1 MRICQY
7 IYCKNILRNDVSF
20 CPICGYPV
28 DTARVDD
35 FDFIRG
41 LIPQLPIVDIIDMH
55 QIIPNKE
62 NMLDIQLKMMEQLKI
77 SKVLVQSVPSR
88 VKSIWSNQK
97 LLELRQSHGDL
108 FIVSHFMDPR
118 HPLACR
124 RLRQYKKRGINV
136 IKLLPCLG
144 YQPDE
149 PRWGKFWKTMEELQL
164 VAMIH
169 TGFITAR
176 HKKEEQEAGIYLHS
190 KYGQPIFF
198 DILARKYPKLQFI
211 FCHMGGDIW
220 VEQAVQ
226 MVNQHENAWGDISGF
241 GILALKKILQCQI
254 TVDWTRLFWGNDS
267 SPYNY
272 PFNLKLLL
280 HYIEI
285 GKLHDTLPLLL
296 RDNAKKFIE
305 TFLI

>member
-1 MRICQY
+1 VKICQY
-7 IYCKNILRNDVSF
+7 IYCKNRFSNDRSF
-20 CPICGYPV
+20 CPICGCPV
-28 DTARVDD
+28 DTAKLKD
-35 FDFIRG
+35 FDFICS
-41 LIPQLPIVDIIDMH
+41 LIPQLPMIDIIDMH
-55 QIIPNKE
+55 QIIPNEE
-62 NMLDIQLKMMEQLKI
+62 NMFDFQLKMMEQLKI
-77 SKVLVQSVPSR
+77 SKILVQSVPTQ
-88 VKSIWSNQK
+88 VKSIWSNRK
-97 LLELRQSHGDL
+97 LLGLQQSHSGL

-118 HPLACR
+118 HPFACR
-124 RLRQYKKRGINV
+124 RLRQYKRRGINV

-144 YQPDE
+144 YYPDE
-149 PRWGKFWKTMEELQL
+149 SRWGKFWKTMEELKL
-164 VAMIH
+164 IAMIH

-176 HKKEEQEAGIYLHS
+176 HKKEEQQAGIYLHS
-190 KYGQPIFF
+190 KFGQPIFF

-211 FCHMGGDIW
+211 LCHMGGDMW

-226 MVNQHENAWGDISGF
+226 MVNQHENAWGDISGS
-241 GILALKKILQCQI
+241 GILALKKIVQCQI

-296 RDNAKKFIE
+296 RENAIKFIE
-305 TFLI
+305 KFLI